1 MISGLKKH
9 IVPGTCAV
17 ETAKIC
23 PRPYRIK
30 STFLWM
36 SGVLV
41 YLVALGKPNASTAF
55 AIHSLE

>member
-1 MISGLKKH
+1 MSATVQDQIY
-9 IVPGTCAV
+9 IPVD
-17 ETAKIC
+17 
-23 PRPYRIK
+23 
-30 STFLWM
+30 